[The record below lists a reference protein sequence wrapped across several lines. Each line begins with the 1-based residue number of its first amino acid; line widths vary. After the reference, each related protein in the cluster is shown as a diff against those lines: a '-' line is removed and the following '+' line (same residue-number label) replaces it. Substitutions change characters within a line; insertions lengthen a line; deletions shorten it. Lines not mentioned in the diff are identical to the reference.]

1 MGFLVDSSVKPVS
14 SLEPIVFLSKRSA
27 KATAL
32 YASWD
37 YFSVPA
43 GEMDSRGQARKAE
56 GRIGTDRQE

>member
-32 YASWD
+32 YASWG
-37 YFSVPA
+37 YISEPA
-43 GEMDSRGQARKAE
+43 ERDGLQGPGQESRRKN
-56 GRIGTDRQE
+56 RD

>member
-32 YASWD
+32 CAWWD
-37 YFSVPA
+37 DFSVPQERN
-43 GEMDSRGQARKAE
+43 GLQGPGKESRRK
-56 GRIGTDRQE
+56 DRD